1 MQNARLAGRYSK
13 SMIGLA
19 IERNELDR
27 VYNDMLYLQ
36 SVLKQ
41 SRDFLVILRSPV
53 ITPDKKQAIL
63 QTVTEGKV
71 SEIVAGFNRLLIQK
85 GREAFLP
92 EIITAYINQ
101 YKVLKNIFVV
111 KLITATPASEGLKQM
126 IIEKVRSTTSLQNI
140 ELKTEVKE
148 DLIGGFVLQM
158 GDTLVDASISYDLNA
173 IKQQFLNNDFIYN
186 IR

>member
-1 MQNARLAGRYSK
+1 MQNPRIAGRYAK
-13 SMIGLA
+13 SLIGLA

-36 SVLKQ
+36 RVLQQ

-53 ITPDKKQAIL
+53 ITPDKKQMIL

-85 GREAFLP
+85 GREGFLP
-92 EIITAYINQ
+92 EIITAYIDQ
-101 YKVLKNIFVV
+101 YKVLKDIFVV
-111 KLITATPASEGLKQM
+111 KLTTATPASEELKQM
-126 IIEKVRSTTSLQNI
+126 IIDKVKATTSLQNI

-148 DLIGGFVLQM
+148 ELIGGFVLQM
-158 GDTLVDASISYDLNA
+158 GDTLVDASIIYDLNA
-173 IKQQFLNNDFIYN
+173 IKQQFLNNDFVYN

>member
-1 MQNARLAGRYSK
+1 MQNPRLAGRYAK
-13 SMIGLA
+13 SLIGLA

-53 ITPDKKQAIL
+53 ISPDKKQTIL
-63 QTVTEGKV
+63 KTVTEGKV
-71 SEIVAGFNRLLIQK
+71 TEIVAGFNRLLIQK
-85 GREAFLP
+85 GREGFLP

-101 YKVLKNIFVV
+101 YKVLKDIFVV
-111 KLITATPASEGLKQM
+111 KLITAVPASEELKQM
-126 IIEKVRSTTSLQNI
+126 IIDKVKATTSLQNI
-140 ELKTEVKE
+140 ELKTEVKDE
-148 DLIGGFVLQM
+148 LIGGFVLQM
-158 GDTLVDASISYDLNA
+158 GDTLVDASISYDLHA

>member
-1 MQNARLAGRYSK
+1 MQNPRIAGRYAK
-13 SMIGLA
+13 SLIGLA

-53 ITPDKKQAIL
+53 ITPDKKQNIL

-71 SEIVAGFNRLLIQK
+71 SDIVAGFNRLLIQK

-92 EIITAYINQ
+92 EIITAYIDQ
-101 YKVLKNIFVV
+101 YKVLREIFVV
-111 KLITATPASEGLKQM
+111 KLTTATPASEELKQM
-126 IIEKVRSTTSLQNI
+126 IIEKVKSTTSLQNI
-140 ELKTEVKE
+140 ELKTEVRE
-148 DLIGGFVLQM
+148 ELIGGFLLQM
-158 GDTLVDASISYDLNA
+158 GDTMVDASISYDLNA
-173 IKQQFLNNDFIYN
+173 IKQQFLKNDFIYN

>member
-1 MQNARLAGRYSK
+1 MQNPRIAGRYAK
-13 SMIGLA
+13 SLIGLA

-53 ITPDKKQAIL
+53 ITPDKKQTIL
-63 QTVTEGKV
+63 QLVTEGKV
-71 SEIVAGFNRLLIQK
+71 GEIVAGFNRLLIKK
-85 GREAFLP
+85 GREGFLP

-101 YKVLKNIFVV
+101 YKVLKDIFVV
-111 KLITATPASEGLKQM
+111 KLITAVPASEELKQM
-126 IIEKVRSTTSLQNI
+126 IIDKVKATTSLQNI

-148 DLIGGFVLQM
+148 ELIGGFVLQM
-158 GDTLVDASISYDLNA
+158 GDSLVDASISYDLNA

>member
-1 MQNARLAGRYSK
+1 MQNPRIAGRYAK
-13 SMIGLA
+13 SLIGLA

-53 ITPDKKQAIL
+53 ISPDKKQTIL
-63 QTVTEGKV
+63 KTVTEGKV

-85 GREAFLP
+85 GREGFLP

-101 YKVLKNIFVV
+101 YKVLKDIFVV
-111 KLITATPASEGLKQM
+111 KLITAVPASEELKQM
-126 IIEKVRSTTSLQNI
+126 IIDKVKATTSLQNI
-140 ELKTEVKE
+140 ELKTEVKDE
-148 DLIGGFVLQM
+148 LIGGFVLQM
-158 GDTLVDASISYDLNA
+158 GDTLVDASISYDLHA

>member
-1 MQNARLAGRYSK
+1 MQNPRIAGRYAK
-13 SMIGLA
+13 SLIGLA
-19 IERNELDR
+19 TERNELDR
-27 VYNDMLYLQ
+27 VYSDMLYLQ

-53 ITPDKKQAIL
+53 ISPDKKLSIL

-85 GREAFLP
+85 GREGFLP
-92 EIITAYINQ
+92 EIITGYIDQ
-101 YKVLKNIFVV
+101 YKVLKGIYVV
-111 KLITATPASEGLKQM
+111 KLITATPASEELKQM
-126 IIEKVRSTTSLQNI
+126 IIEKVKATTSLQNI
-140 ELKTEVKE
+140 ELKAEVKP

>member
-1 MQNARLAGRYSK
+1 MQNPRLAGRYAK
-13 SMIGLA
+13 SLIGLA

-41 SRDFLVILRSPV
+41 SRDFLVILRSPI
-53 ITPDKKQAIL
+53 ITPDKKQTIL
-63 QTVTEGKV
+63 RAVTEGKV

-85 GREAFLP
+85 GREGFLP
-92 EIITAYINQ
+92 EIITAYIDQ

-111 KLITATPASEGLKQM
+111 KLITATPASEELKQM
-126 IIEKVRSTTSLQNI
+126 IVDKVKATTSLQNI

-148 DLIGGFVLQM
+148 ELIGGFVLQM
-158 GDTLVDASISYDLNA
+158 GDTLVDASISYDLHA

>member
-1 MQNARLAGRYSK
+1 MQNPRIAGRYAK
-13 SMIGLA
+13 SLIGLA

-36 SVLKQ
+36 AVLKQ
-41 SRDFLVILRSPV
+41 SRDFLVILRSPI
-53 ITPDKKQAIL
+53 ITPDKKQTIL
-63 QTVTEGKV
+63 KTVTEGKV

-85 GREAFLP
+85 GREGFLP

-101 YKVLKNIFVV
+101 YKVLKDIYVV
-111 KLITATPASEGLKQM
+111 KLITAVPASEELKQM
-126 IIEKVRSTTSLQNI
+126 IIDKVKATTSLQNI

-148 DLIGGFVLQM
+148 ELIGGFVLQM
-158 GDTLVDASISYDLNA
+158 GDTLVDASISYDLHA

>member
-1 MQNARLAGRYSK
+1 MQNPRIAGRYAK
-13 SMIGLA
+13 SLIGLA

-53 ITPDKKQAIL
+53 ISPDKKQTIL
-63 QTVTEGKV
+63 KTVTEGKV

-85 GREAFLP
+85 GREGFLP

-111 KLITATPASEGLKQM
+111 KLITAVPASEELKQM
-126 IIEKVRSTTSLQNI
+126 IIDKVKATTSLQNI
-140 ELKTEVKE
+140 ELKTEVKDE
-148 DLIGGFVLQM
+148 LIGGFVLQM
-158 GDTLVDASISYDLNA
+158 GDTLVDASISYDLHA